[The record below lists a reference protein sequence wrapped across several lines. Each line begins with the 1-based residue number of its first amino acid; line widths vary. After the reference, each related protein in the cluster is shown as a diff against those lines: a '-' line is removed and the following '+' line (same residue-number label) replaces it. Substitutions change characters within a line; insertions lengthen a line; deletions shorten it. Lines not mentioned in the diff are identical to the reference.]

1 MSEAREYV
9 GWKLG
14 VGLMTA
20 SRALFDE
27 LHRRLAAEG
36 HNGLRPAHGF
46 LFQALG
52 RDGATASEIAER
64 LGVTKQAAR
73 LVVEELIESGYVE
86 RGRDPDDTRRRPVR
100 LTARGR
106 DALHRSEAV
115 FDELRDELANDV
127 GREVLADGMRLL
139 TAIDTR
145 YGPAPLRPVW

>member
-1 MSEAREYV
+1 MSDTSNYA
-9 GWKLG
+9 GWQLG
-14 VGLMTA
+14 VGLVTA

-36 HNGLRPAHGF
+36 HSGLRPAHGF
-46 LFQALG
+46 LFQTLG
-52 RDGATASEIAER
+52 RDGATASEVAAR
-64 LGVTKQAAR
+64 LGMTKQAAR

-106 DALHRSEAV
+106 DALRHSEAV
-115 FDELRDELANDV
+115 FDDLRDELANDV

-139 TAIDTR
+139 IAIDAR